1 MIEKFFIEQGIRKVE
16 LDRYLAKE
24 LEKAGFTKSEI
35 VKTPLVT
42 RIVVNVT
49 RPGLAIG
56 KSGSNI
62 SQLTETIGKRFRID
76 NPQLEIKEIENQNL
90 DAKAVANKMR
100 ATIERGFS
108 WRSVVFKTMNDIRMA
123 GALGIEV
130 IVSGKI
136 TGKAGRKRKL
146 RYFHG
151 YIKKVGEQ
159 ARLVDYA
166 KTTAY
171 PKVGAIGIKVRII
184 RPGTKFPDKVK
195 IEDYIKK
202 AEAAPPEGTGEKV
215 AEANVEE
222 AKGAEVAGETVAGQN
237 AATIAVKDEEAKAGT
252 KAEARKGEKQEEKKE
267 SGAQTLAKKRRT
279 KKEHKD
285 MKKEAAVVEKATAA
299 ESGEEAVK
307 ETVEDKK

>member
-1 MIEKFFIEQGIRKVE
+1 MIEKFFVEQGIRKVE

-62 SQLTETIGKRFRID
+62 SQLTETINKRFKID

-90 DAKAVANKMR
+90 DAKAVANRMK
-100 ATIERGFS
+100 ATVERGFS
-108 WRSVVFKTMNDIRMA
+108 WRSVVFRTMNDIRQA
-123 GALGIEV
+123 GALGIE
-130 IVSGKI
+130 ILVSGKI
-136 TGKAGRKRKL
+136 TGKAGRKRKQ
-146 RYFHG
+146 RYFYG

-166 KTTAY
+166 KATAY

-184 RPGTKFPDKVK
+184 HPETRFPDKIK
-195 IEDYIKK
+195 IQDYIKK
-202 AEAAPPEGTGEKV
+202 KEEPEVALAVEEKSVESKAATGETKETETKMTVEVAAP
-215 AEANVEE
+215 
-222 AKGAEVAGETVAGQN
+222 GQ
-237 AATIAVKDEEAKAGT
+237 AP
-252 KAEARKGEKQEEKKE
+252 KAEERKEEKKE
-267 SGAQTLAKKRRT
+267 EAPKAEAEEKPKAWKKQRAKKQAT
-279 KKEHKD
+279 EE
-285 MKKEAAVVEKATAA
+285 KKEATEEK
-299 ESGEEAVK
+299 K
-307 ETVEDKK
+307 EPVQH

>member
-1 MIEKFFIEQGIRKVE
+1 VIEKFFVEQGIRKVE

-62 SQLTETIGKRFRID
+62 SQLTETIHKRFKID

-90 DAKAVANKMR
+90 DAKAVANRMK

-108 WRSVVFKTMNDIRMA
+108 WRSVLFKTMNDIRFA
-123 GALGIEV
+123 GALGIEI

-136 TGKAGRKRKL
+136 TGKAGRKRKQ
-146 RYFHG
+146 RYFYG

-166 KTTAY
+166 KATAY
-171 PKVGAIGIKVRII
+171 PKVGAIGIKIRII
-184 RPGTKFPDKVK
+184 RPETRFPDKIK
-195 IEDYIKK
+195 IQDYIKK
-202 AEAAPPEGTGEKV
+202 PEVPETVVAVEETKTEDKAANGTVTTTETKVTVEVTEPPKAQEAKAEAA
-215 AEANVEE
+215 AEDNKE
-222 AKGAEVAGETVAGQN
+222 AKERKHKAKKE
-237 AATIAVKDEEAKAGT
+237 KPEAKEEPAQ
-252 KAEARKGEKQEEKKE
+252 KAEAKKEEADQKAEEKK
-267 SGAQTLAKKRRT
+267 
-279 KKEHKD
+279 
-285 MKKEAAVVEKATAA
+285 
-299 ESGEEAVK
+299 
-307 ETVEDKK
+307 